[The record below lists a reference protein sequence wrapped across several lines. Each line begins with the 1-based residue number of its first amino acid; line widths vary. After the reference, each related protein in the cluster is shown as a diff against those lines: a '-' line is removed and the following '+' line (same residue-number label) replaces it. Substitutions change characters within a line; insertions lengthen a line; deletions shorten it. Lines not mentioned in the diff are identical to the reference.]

1 MTWNQERKK
10 TLRRLILFAII
21 PYTIAIFEDQIG
33 QTDWRLDHIGMPT
46 ASLQYSKKLIVATE
60 NGVLACLN
68 ADTGD
73 IDWRHELSPSYTL
86 SSSASPI
93 QVLKRIPYILPE
105 HVKERRESGSFLAD
119 EMSTVLTV
127 SDGGYAV
134 NLWRVSDGALMWNTA
149 TSNAPLG
156 EATHSSGVNVKVCIS
171 SPLEKSEFNESTIII
186 LADDTLS
193 GFVTA
198 TGKPNARLS
207 NEEILATVS
216 GDISRKYWLELC
228 DLVTLS
234 STMNGINLVTIGI
247 VREKEAT
254 NHVLIAHFDKNLKIH
269 SALLSAP
276 PEYEAISGNWTKP
289 FALHALPKRKGA
301 SSKDSLWLAAIA
313 VSNYSRVRLFVQ
325 PIMHASNGK
334 FNEAWQEVNL
344 KDALPNECGVLSLP
358 AIMDA
363 SENFLLEVICDNIDG
378 ALTKHAIAVQQDMD
392 ASVVPLLVGSAEG
405 SASALGAVSFGVSP
419 STPISF
425 SDQIDKKIVAIAS
438 PLRND
443 SVIKGIQLNIVEICD
458 GETVI
463 KHVAVADS
471 GMGMTSKYAPLDTS
485 TYGNAVRLFPF
496 AAKRSDTADSFLFQA
511 LVATSGDAIAFWQS
525 GKTYWVRDEALAK
538 VLDVAIVTKSSSEFE
553 KAMPSSS
560 SLLSI
565 PSFSERIGQQKDI
578 FTRFLSLL
586 SDKVSSAVS
595 SDSFDSSIGKDGQS
609 AFTRHKFGLDK
620 VSFVLEYTSRM
631 LLLVVLG
638 TFTVK

>member
-1 MTWNQERKK
+1 M
-10 TLRRLILFAII
+10 
-21 PYTIAIFEDQIG
+21 
-33 QTDWRLDHIGMPT
+33 
-46 ASLQYSKKLIVATE
+46 
-60 NGVLACLN
+60 
-68 ADTGD
+68 
-73 IDWRHELSPSYTL
+73 
-86 SSSASPI
+86 
-93 QVLKRIPYILPE
+93 
-105 HVKERRESGSFLAD
+105 
-119 EMSTVLTV
+119 
-127 SDGGYAV
+127 
-134 NLWRVSDGALMWNTA
+134 
-149 TSNAPLG
+149 
-156 EATHSSGVNVKVCIS
+156 
-171 SPLEKSEFNESTIII
+171 
-186 LADDTLS
+186 
-193 GFVTA
+193 
-198 TGKPNARLS
+198 
-207 NEEILATVS
+207 
-216 GDISRKYWLELC
+216 
-228 DLVTLS
+228 
-234 STMNGINLVTIGI
+234 
-247 VREKEAT
+247 
-254 NHVLIAHFDKNLKIH
+254 
-269 SALLSAP
+269 
-276 PEYEAISGNWTKP
+276 
-289 FALHALPKRKGA
+289 
-301 SSKDSLWLAAIA
+301 
-313 VSNYSRVRLFVQ
+313 
-325 PIMHASNGK
+325 
-334 FNEAWQEVNL
+334 
-344 KDALPNECGVLSLP
+344 KDALPNECGVVALP

-419 STPISF
+419 STPTSF

-511 LVATSGDAIAFWQS
+511 LEATSGDAIAFWQS

-638 TFTVK
+638 TFTIK